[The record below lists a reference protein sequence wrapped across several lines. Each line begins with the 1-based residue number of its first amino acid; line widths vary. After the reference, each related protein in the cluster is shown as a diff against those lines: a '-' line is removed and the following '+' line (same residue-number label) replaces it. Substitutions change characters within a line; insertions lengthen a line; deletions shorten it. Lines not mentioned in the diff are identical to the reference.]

1 MLSTVCWAQ
10 PRADGLVLNQRA
22 ALSKIKTEEIDHIL
36 VAEMG
41 AVLEDDLEKV
51 CSRMLTYADVC

>member
-1 MLSTVCWAQ
+1 
-10 PRADGLVLNQRA
+10 VLNQRA
-22 ALSKIKTEEIDHIL
+22 ALSKIKIDEIDHIL

-51 CSRMLTYADVC
+51 CWRMLTYADVC